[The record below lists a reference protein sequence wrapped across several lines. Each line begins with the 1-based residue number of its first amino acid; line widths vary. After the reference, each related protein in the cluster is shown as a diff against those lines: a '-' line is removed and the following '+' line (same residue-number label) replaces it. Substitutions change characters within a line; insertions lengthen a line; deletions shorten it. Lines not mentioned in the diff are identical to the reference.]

1 MRCFQLPGFR
11 RSSRKSPL
19 LKWNNKRRGY
29 GGNGNERKT
38 SQYGAGHSSPYWM
51 DTSQGED
58 HANEVDRAMR
68 STIEIISRSIEMINV
83 CSLQEKKILTLLIR
97 AKDVYA
103 PKRQRRRQR
112 EMENEDGRWRGR
124 TKRGRA

>member
-1 MRCFQLPGFR
+1 
-11 RSSRKSPL
+11 
-19 LKWNNKRRGY
+19 
-29 GGNGNERKT
+29 
-38 SQYGAGHSSPYWM
+38 M

-112 EMENEDGRWRGR
+112 EMENEDGERRRRVVAEGGEEEPR
-124 TKRGRA
+124 EEEPRVEEPRQDEPREEPRVE